1 MPEAHEPARFAD
13 GRPQNLAAAA
23 LSAVELIEAITARV
37 ELPEDWKR
45 LCFQRIRDI
54 TYHLTPAISPPRFA
68 EDDTSDKR
76 QAKPWQDLGG
86 EG

>member
-45 LCFQRIRDI
+45 LCFQRVRDI
-54 TYHLTPAISPPRFA
+54 TYHLTPAISPPKFA
-68 EDDTSDKR
+68 EGDSTGKR